1 MIKPTWCEPPNSIR
15 IGNNEIHVW
24 KSFLDMDDETM
35 RRFPKYY
42 AASDVFVLPSENET
56 WGLAINEAM
65 CAGLPIVA
73 SEEIGC
79 VPDLVHNGVN
89 GGTFVAKDV
98 AGLANALRPILAEP
112 DLRRR
117 MGDASRDIVS
127 RWSFTECRDGLRTA
141 LQSLGGVTMPTKV
154 PKVVSQS

>member
-1 MIKPTWCEPPNSIR
+1 SCERLKLPHDVGACAAGGKRGGILCQVVRSVSSEMERELRFVATGVELNNVDFVGFVNQSR
-15 IGNNEIHVW
+15 I
-24 KSFLDMDDETM
+24 
-35 RRFPKYY
+35 PKYY

-112 DLRRR
+112 D
-117 MGDASRDIVS
+117 
-127 RWSFTECRDGLRTA
+127 
-141 LQSLGGVTMPTKV
+141 
-154 PKVVSQS
+154 

>member
-1 MIKPTWCEPPNSIR
+1 MEQELRVLATKLELNNVDFVGFVNQSR
-15 IGNNEIHVW
+15 I
-24 KSFLDMDDETM
+24 
-35 RRFPKYY
+35 PKYY

-141 LQSLGGVTMPTKV
+141 LQSLGEVTMPTKV
-154 PKVVSQS
+154 PKGVGQS